1 MEKVL
6 HKILTFIIFR
16 QRCFLFCDSLVF
28 SPEEFASIQK
38 AIQLPLPHVLEPK
51 PLAPFL
57 LAMMGAKP
65 SA

>member
-1 MEKVL
+1 MKWKKSYVRYSL
-6 HKILTFIIFR
+6 SS
-16 QRCFLFCDSLVF
+16 FLDRDAFYFAIVF
-28 SPEEFASIQK
+28 FPQEFASIQK